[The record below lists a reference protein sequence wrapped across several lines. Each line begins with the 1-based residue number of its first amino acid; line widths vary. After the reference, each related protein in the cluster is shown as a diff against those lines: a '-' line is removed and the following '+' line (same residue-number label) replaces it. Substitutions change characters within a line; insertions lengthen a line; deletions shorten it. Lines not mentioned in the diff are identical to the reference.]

1 MCRRASPRD
10 PGAAYPDRVHRSRH
24 DARPGLLLAVAALLP
39 ALAAVL
45 SGAVHVTRCVSVPGG
60 LAQIGLSL
68 ALLRPAAECPTT
80 GLALGGE
87 SEQVLA
93 VVVMLTVPMLLL
105 HAGALAGTWGAVAAV
120 RRTLHR
126 FARLTPWRRVP
137 AMRPLVVPVR
147 RVSAVGRLVV
157 HALWTPGTVPLLRG
171 PPSALPA

>member
-1 MCRRASPRD
+1 M
-10 PGAAYPDRVHRSRH
+10 HRSRS
-24 DARPGLLLAVAALLP
+24 DLRPGLLLAVAALLP

-60 LAQIGLSL
+60 LAQIGLNL

-105 HAGALAGTWGAVAAV
+105 QVGAVAGTWGVVAAV
-120 RRTLHR
+120 RRALR
-126 FARLTPWRRVP
+126 RLALVGPWRRLP
-137 AMRPLVVPVR
+137 AASPLVLPAR
-147 RVSAVGRLVV
+147 RVSAVGRLVLR
-157 HALWTPGTVPLLRG
+157 ARWTPGTVRLLRG
-171 PPSALPA
+171 PPAVLPA